1 MLFEKKKGFVQK
13 MLPTI
18 LIVRLTVHIIILQV
32 PMYNEHGTLRTLF
45 IQSTFVLAYM
55 YCKKKYKKKIKS

>member
-32 PMYNEHGTLRTLF
+32 LCIMNTVHYVHYSFNLRLYLH
-45 IQSTFVLAYM
+45 IL
-55 YCKKKYKKKIKS
+55 